1 MQRMRLMLPLAPRMA
16 KNKQEEEKEM
26 SFLDHLEALRW
37 HLVRS
42 SAAILIGAILAFIFS
57 DFIFDDVIFGP
68 KKPDFITYRAFC
80 KLSQWIGMGDD
91 FCMTEMP
98 FKIINN
104 EMGGQFSMHMWVS
117 IVVGIVFAFPYIVFE
132 IWRFI
137 KPALYSNE
145 RQHATGGIFYTS
157 LLFLSG
163 VSFGYF
169 LIAPLSINFLANY
182 TVSAEIDNFINIS
195 SYIST
200 ITMVTLASGVLFE
213 LPIFIYFLSKIG
225 LVNPAFLRKYRR
237 HAIVLNLIAS
247 AIITPPDVV
256 SQIIVALPLAVLYE
270 VGIVISGRVEKQ
282 RLAKDL
288 AEKLPRKVDTQ

>member
-1 MQRMRLMLPLAPRMA
+1 MA
-16 KNKQEEEKEM
+16 KKQQEEEEKEM

-68 KKPDFITYRAFC
+68 KKPDFITYRVFC

-117 IVVGIVFAFPYIVFE
+117 IVVGIVIAFPYIVFE
-132 IWRFI
+132 VWRFI

-145 RQHATGGIFYTS
+145 RQHAAGGIFYTS
-157 LLFLSG
+157 VLFLGG
-163 VSFGYF
+163 VCFGYF

-213 LPIFIYFLSKIG
+213 LPIFIYFLSRIG

-237 HAIVLNLIAS
+237 HAVVINLIAS

-282 RLAKDL
+282 RIAKDL
-288 AEKLPRKVDTQ
+288 AEKLPRKAETQ

>member
-1 MQRMRLMLPLAPRMA
+1 MA
-16 KNKQEEEKEM
+16 KKKQEEEENEM

-37 HLVRS
+37 HLVRAS
-42 SAAILIGAILAFIFS
+42 IAIMVGAVFAFIYS
-57 DFIFDDVIFGP
+57 KYIFDNIIFGP

-80 KLSQWIGMGDD
+80 KLSQYIGMGDD

-98 FKIINN
+98 FKIVNN
-104 EMGGQFSMHMWVS
+104 EMGGQFSMDMWASFV
-117 IVVGIVFAFPYIVFE
+117 IGIIFAFPYIVYE
-132 IWRFI
+132 IWKFI

-145 RQHATGGIFYTS
+145 RKYATGGIFYTS
-157 LLFLSG
+157 ILFLSG

-169 LIAPLSINFLANY
+169 LIAPLSVNFLANY
-182 TVSAEIDNFINIS
+182 SVSDQIENYIDIS

-200 ITMVTLASGVLFE
+200 ITMVTLASGILFE

-225 LVNPAFLRKYRR
+225 LVNPEFLRKYRR

-256 SQIIVALPLAVLYE
+256 SQVIVALPIAFLYE

-282 RLAKDL
+282 KLAEEK
-288 AEKLPRKVDTQ
+288 AEKLPATVSK